1 MIPVYL
7 KDGFLFFKE
16 KEAPDSILGDRLI
29 IESGK
34 ILESVNYINDNDIKS
49 VVINS
54 NYVSLSDLS
63 FLEKIPSIEGIY
75 LLAENLDISNIN
87 NLKKLRVLILN
98 DSKQEIDLKNF
109 PELEV
114 LSYSGKNKIQG
125 ISHCKNLFWLWVEG
139 YKKEDLTEFKD
150 LVELQ
155 YLNLSYS
162 SIKNIHGI
170 ENMSKL
176 KYLRLDTMRCLDSLK
191 GLSENLKK
199 LEVLDVHNAE
209 KLSNYEDISMLK
221 SLRQLELGKTG
232 EANSISFI
240 KNLPNLKRVGIGFKV
255 LDGDMSYL
263 KGIES
268 VGFIYY
274 PHYNHKMKD
283 FS

>member
-1 MIPVYL
+1 MIPVYS

-63 FLEKIPSIEGIY
+63 FFDKITSIEGIY

-87 NLKKLRVLILN
+87 NLKKLRVLRLN
-98 DSKQEIDLKNF
+98 NSTEEIDLKNF
-109 PELEV
+109 SELEV
-114 LSYSGKNKIQG
+114 LSYSDKNRIKG
-125 ISHCKNLFWLWVEG
+125 INYCKNLFWLWVEG

-150 LVELQ
+150 LVELK
-155 YLNLSYS
+155 YLNLSFS

-176 KYLRLDTMRCLDSLK
+176 KYLRLDTMRCLESLR
-191 GLSENLKK
+191 GLSENLNK
-199 LEVLDVHNAE
+199 LEVLDIYNAK
-209 KLSNYEDISMLK
+209 KLSNYEDVSMLK

-232 EANSISFI
+232 ETYSISFI
-240 KNLPNLKRVGIGFKV
+240 KSLQKLKRVGIGFKV

>member
-1 MIPVYL
+1 MIPVYS

-34 ILESVNYINDNDIKS
+34 ILESVNYINDNNIKS

-63 FLEKIPSIEGIY
+63 FLDEIPFIEGIY

-87 NLKKLRVLILN
+87 NLKKLRVLRLN
-98 DSKQEIDLKNF
+98 NSKEEIDLKNF

-114 LSYSGKNKIQG
+114 LSYSGKNKIKG

-150 LVELQ
+150 LVELK
-155 YLNLSYS
+155 YLNLSFS

-176 KYLRLDTMRCLDSLK
+176 KYLHLDTMRCLESLR
-191 GLSENLKK
+191 GLSENLNK
-199 LEVLDVHNAE
+199 LEVLDIYNAK
-209 KLSNYEDISMLK
+209 KLSNYEDVSILK

-232 EANSISFI
+232 ETYSISFI